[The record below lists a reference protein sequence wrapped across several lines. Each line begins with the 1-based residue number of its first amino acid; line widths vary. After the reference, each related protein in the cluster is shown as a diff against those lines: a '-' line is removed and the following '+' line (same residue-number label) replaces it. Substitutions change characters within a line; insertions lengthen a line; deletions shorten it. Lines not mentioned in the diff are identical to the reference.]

1 MKHCNCQHP
10 LPPPSGGPAQH
21 TGSMLYPDT
30 MSRTVP
36 YNGPW
41 TPVPVPSPEPFPVRS
56 GYNNVEVVGAGD
68 ISVTKDENVLVTTYT
83 IRYDGVCDL
92 GYKNESDLI
101 DGALVIERG
110 NSNTELALST
120 LDALTVKANGGVPN
134 FILLIDNSAN
144 SNSVLVTVT
153 DSTGATVFYPS
164 VSKGNT
170 VRGGAICQLKCIGR
184 CWTMDEYRKEGY

>member
-1 MKHCNCQHP
+1 M
-10 LPPPSGGPAQH
+10 QH

-30 MSRTVP
+30 MPRTVP
-36 YNGPW
+36 YNGPCP
-41 TPVPVPSPEPFPVRS
+41 PVPVPSPEPFPVRS
-56 GYNNVEVVGAGD
+56 GYNNVEVVGTGD

-92 GYKNESDLI
+92 GCKSESDLI

-153 DSTGATVFYPS
+153 DSTGATVLYPS

-170 VRGGAICQLKCIGR
+170 VSGGAICQLKCIGR
-184 CWTMDEYRKEGY
+184 CWTMDEYWKPVT